1 MRIRHNPRLPSGAD
15 IERYGAM
22 AGGLFATAT
31 VNNTLAGPI
40 LHPVVAK
47 VFPKILESPRLQRA
61 ANAVTTWLSAM
72 AVGVGVRVVDRRI
85 GDLAEDGGKVLALGV
100 AGTAL
105 VPTWNIGVSGPALP
119 FDLGIG
125 QPAVPPAPAKGALP
139 SGQSAAPAPGAAYAG
154 VAPISL

>member
-1 MRIRHNPRLPSGAD
+1 MRTRSNPRLPSGAE

-40 LHPVVAK
+40 LHPIVAK
-47 VFPKILESPRLQRA
+47 VFPTILGSPRLQRA

-72 AVGVGVRVVDRRI
+72 AVGIGVRVVDRRI

-119 FDLGIG
+119 FNLGLG
-125 QPAVPPAPAKGALP
+125 QPAIAAAPSQGALP
-139 SGQSAAPAPGAAYAG
+139 SGQPTVSTPVTTVGG